1 MPSGRFSK
9 LGWWLAAECVAYR
22 LNHFRLVYIYNFANV
37 GMSLRCDFT
46 IFLCTCIIKICS
58 NCSKRTKIYNSYY
71 WRSLY
76 YFLFWLG
83 WISTILYW
91 LNRKPQ
97 TINAKMTNL
106 LSLEDPPFLRFVA
119 PILEH
124 IVSVLN
130 WDSLQKKISKSFFRK
145 YIWLH
150 MFFDLTFINE
160 F

>member
-1 MPSGRFSK
+1 MLSAFLQKMLSMLPWGRMH
-9 LGWWLAAECVAYR
+9 G
-22 LNHFRLVYIYNFANV
+22 
-37 GMSLRCDFT
+37 FT

-58 NCSKRTKIYNSYY
+58 NCSKWTKIYNSYY

-130 WDSLQKKISKSFFRK
+130 WDSRLWLLQIM
-145 YIWLH
+145 H
-150 MFFDLTFINE
+150 NE
-160 F
+160 NPNAHRHNPQ